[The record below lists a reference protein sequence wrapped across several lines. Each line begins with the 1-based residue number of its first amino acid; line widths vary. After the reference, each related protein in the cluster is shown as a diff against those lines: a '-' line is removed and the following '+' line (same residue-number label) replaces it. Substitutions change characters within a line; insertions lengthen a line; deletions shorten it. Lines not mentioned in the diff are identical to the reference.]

1 VTVVLREA
9 RRGDEL
15 RVAELHVRSW
25 QEAYRGLM
33 PAEFLAA
40 LDPRDR
46 ARRYTFEGGDGR
58 PTTVLAIEADGG
70 EGDEDRGGGAGGG
83 AEALLGFVS
92 FGRSRDEDLPDH
104 GEVLALYIDP
114 TRHRGGVGRLL
125 MAEARRRL
133 AADGC
138 ADAFLWVLDGNDR
151 AREFY
156 EREGWV
162 ADGARREENPY
173 DIVSNVSRFRR
184 ALP

>member
-1 VTVVLREA
+1 VSGSAGEGERAVTVELRDA

-25 QEAYRGLM
+25 QEAYTGLM

-46 ARRYTFEGGDGR
+46 ARRYTFESEGGL
-58 PTTVLAIEADGG
+58 TTVLAVDG
-70 EGDEDRGGGAGGG
+70 ER
-83 AEALLGFVS
+83 LSGFVS
-92 FGRSRDEDLPDH
+92 FGRSRDEDLPDL
-104 GEVLALYIDP
+104 GEIGALYVDP
-114 TRHRGGVGRLL
+114 DRHRGGVGRLL

-133 AADGC
+133 AADGY
-138 ADAFLWVLDGNDR
+138 AEGFLWVLDGNDR
-151 AREFY
+151 ARDFY

-162 ADGARREENPY
+162 PDGARREENPY

-184 ALP
+184 SLP